1 MAAQFKFPC
10 PACRQ
15 PIQGNTQDCG
25 SKIKCPTCQ
34 AEVDVPQ
41 LDLAM
46 KLHYSRADHTVP
58 VPQHASAAP
67 RAAGAV
73 TPPPPPPPMCRLA
86 VTSFWLSLSSLI
98 IWPFGFIPGIICAHK
113 ARAKIEKSPPLGGR
127 QLAKLAL
134 VMGYGFAV
142 VFGVAVVFVVLHFNA
157 SRKSQEPGEEWVQS
171 SELVGPAKTN
181 VPTVVEATQT
191 AVGWTLDLTNMT
203 IPRSPAAGKI
213 HGRDFKPSVAGAG
226 SDILAL
232 HQGTNRPH
240 ALSLLLF
247 FRQKLPGESLSGK
260 VFEAGADADSP
271 LREVRIGWVEGQG
284 EKVWQ
289 HFTNGYALR
298 LKFGK
303 VVKNT
308 GTGTNTMAGSI
319 YLCLPDTNYSYIAG
333 RFDANVVKPRAVVT
347 PPGAKQGSQP
357 SPQPG
362 AQPGTKKGKKGKKKG

>member
-10 PACRQ
+10 PACGQ
-15 PIQGNTQDCG
+15 PIQGNTRDCG
-25 SKIKCPTCQ
+25 SKIKCPACQ

-73 TPPPPPPPMCRLA
+73 IPPPPPPPMCRMA
-86 VTSFWLSLSSLI
+86 VVSFWLSLSSLL

-142 VFGVAVVFVVLHFNA
+142 IFGAAAVSVVLYFNA
-157 SRKSQEPGEEWVQS
+157 SRKSHEPSDDIVQP
-171 SELVGPAKTN
+171 SEPVRPPEIS
-181 VPTVVEATQT
+181 VPTVVEPNQT
-191 AVGWTLDLTNMT
+191 PIGWTLNLTNMT
-203 IPRSPAAGKI
+203 IPAWPAAGKI
-213 HGRDFKPSVAGAG
+213 HGKDFKPSVAGAG
-226 SDILAL
+226 ADILAL

-240 ALSLLLF
+240 NPSLLLF
-247 FRQKLPGESLSGK
+247 FRQQPGESLSGK
-260 VFEAGADADSP
+260 KFEVGADEDSP
-271 LREVRIGWVEGQG
+271 LREVRIGWLEGED

-298 LKFGK
+298 LEFGK
-303 VVKNT
+303 VVTNAA
-308 GTGTNTMAGSI
+308 TGTNTMAGAI

-333 RFDANVVKPRAVVT
+333 TFDARIGRRPPPVVKSN
-347 PPGAKQGSQP
+347 AKQ
-357 SPQPG
+357 G
-362 AQPGTKKGKKGKKKG
+362 AQPGAPSGPKKGRKGKKR